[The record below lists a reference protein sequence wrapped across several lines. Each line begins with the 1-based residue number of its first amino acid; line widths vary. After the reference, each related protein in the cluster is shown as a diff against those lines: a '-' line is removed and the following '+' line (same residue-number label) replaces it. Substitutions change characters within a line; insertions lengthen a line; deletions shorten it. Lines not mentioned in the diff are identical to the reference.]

1 MNLTHNLL
9 ITLIVC
15 IISVDYKSND
25 PGNTEMRC
33 IKDKIDLKVS
43 KLISI
48 KLGIL
53 NVKKS

>member
-15 IISVDYKSND
+15 IIFEDYKSND
-25 PGNTEMRC
+25 PGNTEMRY